1 MDLVAN
7 TLALTTLN
15 SKFAHASVTASLR
28 MLRRLL
34 SFPKVVRSHA
44 WQHSTAPCLSVSML
58 PQDTADRAVLLKM
71 LTSNE
76 YSRGKLWVEFY
87 SSSGSDKTQS
97 WRNDSTSIFTGN
109 ITMFNVRFPSLHVLC
124 FQWKIFSLPF
134 CISKIRV
141 DRASC

>member
-7 TLALTTLN
+7 TLALTTRD
-15 SKFAHASVTASLR
+15 SKFALASMTASLR

-34 SFPKVVRSHA
+34 SVPQVVR
-44 WQHSTAPCLSVSML
+44 STAPCLSVSML
-58 PQDTADRAVLLKM
+58 PRDTADRALLLKM
-71 LTSNE
+71 LASNE

-87 SSSGSDKTQS
+87 PSSGSDKTQS

-109 ITMFNVRFPSLHVLC
+109 VTMFNLRFPSLHVLC

-141 DRASC
+141 NRASC